1 MVIKYSGN
9 IKEDNSN
16 ANHFV
21 ASLGAFLCD
30 IVVIVRGDFI
40 SVWPLTTYW
49 TLAHPDATGS
59 LAENRKSRKT
69 QPCNE
74 WHQASV

>member
-9 IKEDNSN
+9 IKEDNPN

-21 ASLGAFLCD
+21 ASLGASLCD

-40 SVWPLTTYW
+40 
-49 TLAHPDATGS
+49 AFG
-59 LAENRKSRKT
+59 R
-69 QPCNE
+69 
-74 WHQASV
+74 